1 MTFPEEI
8 KEYITYDESSPSC
21 IRCIKRTSK
30 MSKVLEGSIIGTI
43 DSYDGYYKCTLFGVR
58 YKNHRLIWWLFNG
71 DIQDD
76 MQIDH
81 INGNRSDN
89 RIENLRLVPRVL
101 NMRNKSKNKN
111 NSTGVSNIEYV
122 EFYSPNGT
130 LIRKFYVR
138 MRMLDNTS
146 KSKSFSCEKYGDE
159 EAFRLALEW
168 KQKVFEERNAKG
180 GCYTERHGT

>member
-1 MTFPEEI
+1 MKYPEELRD
-8 KEYITYDESSPSC
+8 YIRYDENSPSC
-21 IRCIKRTSK
+21 IRCIKRWSK
-30 MSKVLEGSIIGTI
+30 YSKVLDNHVVGTI
-43 DSYDGYYKCTLFGVR
+43 DVTDGYYKCKVLGIS

-71 DIQDD
+71 NIEDGVE
-76 MQIDH
+76 IDH

-89 RIENLRLVPRVL
+89 RIENLRLVPRVI

-122 EFYSPNGT
+122 EFYSPKGT

-168 KQKVFEERNAKG
+168 KEKVFKERNLEGA
-180 GCYTERHGT
+180 CYTERHGT